1 MEKNKRW
8 RMTLKRVLH
17 IIPTTDYGGITT
29 MIVDTWMSVN
39 KFSYHFDFVSFNK
52 GTYHEILLQQGS
64 KIFYETYITE
74 QGPLSYMRNIYRI
87 IKQYQYDAVH
97 DHTGYRAVFTML
109 AARLAGVSCRVLHSH
124 TNVAEE
130 WNNKALLAL
139 LKRLSVGNATKL
151 VACSQKAGE
160 FCFHKRPYEVIANP
174 IDMQKIKRLSPE
186 EKKSLAED
194 LGIQDGDLVIGHI
207 GRFVPVKNHSFL
219 IELAVKLKQQNIP
232 FKLLL
237 IGDGPLEQ
245 EIRLLV
251 KEQKVEDYVQFL
263 GRRADSIKL
272 LQLMDKFILP
282 SYFEGFGIVLLEAQI
297 CGTPAIVSSTLPKEV
312 DLNVGLLQYLE
323 LQGDINSWLQAII
336 KMNVKPNP
344 QIIRKSL
351 KNKGLDA
358 EEIAIRLCALY
369 T

>member
-1 MEKNKRW
+1 
-8 RMTLKRVLH
+8 MTVKKILH
-17 IIPTTDYGGITT
+17 IIPTTDFGGITT
-29 MIVDTWMSVN
+29 MIVDTWLNVN
-39 KFSYHFDFVSFNK
+39 KSLYHFDFVSFNK
-52 GTYHEILLQQGS
+52 GPYHDILLQQGS

-109 AARLAGVSCRVLHSH
+109 AARLAGVTCRVLHSH

-139 LKRLSVGNATKL
+139 LKRLSVGNATRL

-160 FCFHKRPYEVIANP
+160 FCFDKKSYEVVANP
-174 IDMQKIKRLSPE
+174 IDMQKIERLSSA
-186 EKKSLAED
+186 EKKNLAEG

-207 GRFVPVKNHSFL
+207 GRFVPVKNHPFL
-219 IELAVKLKQQNIP
+219 IELAATLKQKGIP

-245 EIRLLV
+245 EVRYLV
-251 KEQKVEDYVQFL
+251 KQRNLEDCVRFL
-263 GRRADSIKL
+263 GQRADIIKL

-282 SYFEGFGIVLLEAQI
+282 SHFEGFGIVLLEAQI

-312 DLNVGLLQYLE
+312 DLNVGLLQYID
-323 LQGDINSWLQAII
+323 LQGEVDHWLQAISENNEKI
-336 KMNVKPNP
+336 DP

-351 KNKGLDA
+351 KNKGFDA
-358 EEIAIRLCALY
+358 QVIATRLCALY